1 MKKLILI
8 VDDAPDLIEILQ
20 LTLEFFG
27 YEVLVA
33 KNGLEA
39 VEIAHL
45 KLPDLIVMDMFMP
58 LMNGIQ
64 ATSLIRLNP
73 KTKDIPIL
81 AATANAAAGDRERC
95 LAAGCDDY
103 ISKPFTHQKLIAVI
117 NGLLKRSGEQ
127 SVSKNSPATM
137 A

>member
-8 VDDAPDLIEILQ
+8 VDDAPDLIELLQ
-20 LTLEFFG
+20 IALEFFG

-33 KNGLEA
+33 QNGLEA
-39 VEIAHL
+39 VEIAHA

-58 LMNGIQ
+58 VMDGIQ
-64 ATSLIRLNP
+64 ATSLLRLNP
-73 KTKDIPIL
+73 KTKDIPIV
-81 AATANAAAGDRERC
+81 AATANAADGAQERC

-103 ISKPFTHQKLIAVI
+103 ISKPFSHQKLIAVI
-117 NGLLKRSGEQ
+117 NELLKSGRKETI
-127 SVSKNSPATM
+127 SEALE

>member
-45 KLPDLIVMDMFMP
+45 KLPDLIVMDLFMP
-58 LMNGIQ
+58 LMERNSSHI
-64 ATSLIRLNP
+64 SH
-73 KTKDIPIL
+73 
-81 AATANAAAGDRERC
+81 TAESQC
-95 LAAGCDDY
+95 
-103 ISKPFTHQKLIAVI
+103 
-117 NGLLKRSGEQ
+117 
-127 SVSKNSPATM
+127 
-137 A
+137 